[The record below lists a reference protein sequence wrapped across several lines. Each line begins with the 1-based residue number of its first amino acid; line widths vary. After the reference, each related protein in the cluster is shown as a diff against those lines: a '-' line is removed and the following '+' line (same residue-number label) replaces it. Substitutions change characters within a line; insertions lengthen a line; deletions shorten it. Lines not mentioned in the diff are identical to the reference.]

1 MRSLSVGN
9 AANTQDKGWKIK
21 FLNPTVD
28 SDIEINRQGLK

>member
-9 AANTQDKGWKIK
+9 VANTQDKEWKIK
-21 FLNPTVD
+21 FLNTTVD